1 MSPERFAKIIQVL
14 DRRQLDLTVLMENVH
29 KPHNVSAVMRTGDA
43 VGIDEVHAVYPEEF
57 MKEYHMTSGGTLK
70 WMGTRLHPNLD
81 TALSHLQDQGFQVLA
96 AHLSPEA
103 FDFRDADYTRPTALL
118 LGAEKD
124 GVSPEAA
131 AKADGHIQIPMTGMG
146 QSLNVSVAAA
156 IILFEAQRQR
166 SAAGLYERKM
176 LSPDVRTTRL
186 FEWAYPE
193 LAEFCQKHGQNYP
206 RLDEDGEIIDP
217 IPH

>member
-14 DRRQLDLTVLMENVH
+14 DQRQLDLTVLMENVH

-43 VGIDEVHAVYPEEF
+43 VGVDEVHAVYPDEF
-57 MKEYHMTSGGTLK
+57 IKGFHMTSGGTLK
-70 WMGTRLHPNLD
+70 WLTPRLHPDLD
-81 TALSHLQDQGFQVLA
+81 TALTLLQGQGFQVLA
-96 AHLSPEA
+96 AHLSEEA
-103 FDFRDADYTRPTALL
+103 IDYRDADYTRPTALL

-124 GVSPEAA
+124 GVSAEAA
-131 AKADGHIQIPMTGMG
+131 ARADQHIQIPMMGMG

-156 IILFEAQRQR
+156 VILFEAQRQR
-166 SAAGLYERKM
+166 RKAGLYERKM
-176 LSPDVRTTRL
+176 LSEEVRKARL

-193 LAEFCQKHGQNYP
+193 LADFCRKKGQNYP
-206 RLDEDGEIIDP
+206 RLDEEGEIIDP